1 MNRSSALKASVRL
14 LLAAITIAG
23 LISLAGNH
31 HAQNQGARTE
41 SSTKYDQDGSLVTT
55 QTDYDAQNR
64 VVETRE
70 LKGGKLRKRTRY
82 TWPKDFKKPNTST
95 TEYHPDGT
103 TPSSTTNSD
112 VDKDGNPTST
122 VTTNYDAAGKE
133 TGGSKRET
141 DAGGKERCYNWNPSK
156 QVYEEVECSKK
167 PWVSSV
173 DDNNPKVETGGGLIK
188 VNFNLEG
195 GRVIVNLPDDM
206 RAGDTIS
213 GTVVEEPKGANQTEK
228 EENRKT
234 LEGMVIDL
242 EGTRVKVGEPRFTW
256 TPPMPQPSVSP
267 PRYQLRIIE
276 IPTGSPNTEHV
287 YFNCFIT
294 AYQAP
299 KLSAGAHD
307 TIVERTD
314 VKIPTLGQ
322 AGRPVTIT
330 GSFDGDSSNTKVDF
344 RPLLVQASVGGNF
357 TPLGGNWDGYNIVA
371 ESPRQIVFTPSSNL
385 TGPTEIR
392 VTERT
397 METKGTLRIV
407 GVNLTAPKTN
417 LMKGE
422 STTLKIEVQGL
433 QGITQTVPLRL
444 TKGGVVTMQGG
455 DVQTMSIKPSEV
467 RANGTFTTSRT
478 ITGQQTG
485 AFSVTATV
493 VVFDACLEDD
503 GDPLRVLLFNV
514 ATGDFAFCRGP
525 EGTADNRLYIHVPA
539 NVIQNDEPTGPPDS
553 TTASISNVIRNGTF
567 TSADFKFSEGQ
578 LHVEL
583 NGGDHSGTATIKLA
597 NPNRTFTIH
606 DRDNRN
612 NTCACK

>member
-1 MNRSSALKASVRL
+1 MNRSSALKTPVRL
-14 LLAAITIAG
+14 LLAAIAMAG
-23 LISLAGNH
+23 LISLAGNY

-41 SSTKYDQDGSLVTT
+41 SSMKYDQDGSLVTT

-112 VDKDGNPTST
+112 VDKAGNPTST
-122 VTTNYDAAGKE
+122 VTTNYDATGKE

-141 DAGGKERCYNWNPSK
+141 DATGKEHCYNWNPSK
-156 QVYEEVECSKK
+156 QVYEEVECAKK

-188 VNFNLEG
+188 VDFNLEG

-228 EENRKT
+228 EKNRKT

-242 EGTRVKVGEPRFTW
+242 EGTKVNVGQPRFTW
-256 TPPMPQPSVSP
+256 TPPMPQPSIP
-267 PRYQLRIIE
+267 QPRYQLRIIE
-276 IPTGSPNTEHV
+276 IPPGSPAKEHV
-287 YFNCFIT
+287 YFDCFIPE
-294 AYQAP
+294 YEAP
-299 KLSAGAHD
+299 KLSAGARD
-307 TIVERTD
+307 NVIESTD
-314 VKIPTLGQ
+314 IKIPTLGQ
-322 AGRPVTIT
+322 AGRPIVIT
-330 GSFDGDSSNTKVDF
+330 GPFDGNSDNTT
-344 RPLLVQASVGGNF
+344 VQ
-357 TPLGGNWDGYNIVA
+357 LGGQQIAPLA
-371 ESPRQIVFTPSSNL
+371 ESPRKVVVQTPLNVI
-385 TGPTEIR
+385 GPTQITVKEANK
-392 VTERT
+392 
-397 METKGTLRIV
+397 ETKGDYRNV
-407 GVNLTAPKTN
+407 KVDLTAPKTS
-417 LMKGE
+417 LRRGE
-422 STTLKIEVQGL
+422 STELHVEVSGL
-433 QGITQTVPLRL
+433 QGITQAAPLRL

-467 RANGTFTTSRT
+467 RPNGTFTTSRT

-514 ATGDFAFCRGP
+514 STGDFSFCHGP
-525 EGTADNRLYIHVPA
+525 DGAADNRLYIHVPA
-539 NVIQNDEPTGPPDS
+539 NITQNGEPTGPPDS

-567 TSADFKFSEGQ
+567 TSADFKFSAGQ
-578 LHVEL
+578 MHIEL
-583 NGGDHSGTATIKLA
+583 NRGDYSGTATIKLS
-597 NPNRTFTIH
+597 NPNRTLTIH
-606 DRDNRN
+606 DRDTRN